1 MRRVLILTT
10 FYPPYSFGGDGVDMQ
25 ALALALARRGS
36 DVTVVHDEDAYLALA
51 PGPPPG
57 PHETEPG
64 VEVIR
69 LRSPFGRVGLLLTHQ
84 TGHPL
89 LHGPRLRRLCAERR
103 FDTVIFGN
111 VSLIGGPA
119 VFSLCPDA
127 VRVMVALE
135 HWLICPTHVL
145 WRDDQK
151 ACDERRC
158 LRCTL
163 RHRRPPQLW
172 RYTNAVA
179 RASRHVDLFVARS
192 EFSRRKHRAYGF
204 EPPME
209 VVPAFA
215 PSPAPVAGVPPRD
228 RPFFLFVGRV
238 EPSKGLADLLPL
250 FRTDRGADLVVAGT
264 GSAEMELRRS
274 TQDFRHVHW
283 TGFVPGQQLAPWYRH
298 AIALVVPSTTYET
311 FGLVAIEALSHG
323 TPVIVRDLGPLPEIA
338 RRGGG
343 LVFKTEAEL
352 DAAMRTL
359 REQPAVR
366 QHLADEA
373 VQSFRSAW
381 SEEAVVPRFIDL
393 IEKAR
398 RDRSAGVGAAR
409 SATVVDR
416 RARDFDLS
424 LARLI
429 RLGDLRLAAGI
440 PSSHHAPGASQGP
453 LRHR

>member
-57 PHETEPG
+57 PHESEPG

-69 LRSPFGRVGLLLTHQ
+69 LKSPFGRVGLLLTHQ

-179 RASRHVDLFVARS
+179 RASRHVDLFWRAPSSAAGSIGPMASNHRWKWCRRS
-192 EFSRRKHRAYGF
+192 RPHPLRSRACRLEIGRSFSLSGESNPRRDSRICFRSSG
-204 EPPME
+204 PT
-209 VVPAFA
+209 VVPT
-215 PSPAPVAGVPPRD
+215 SSLPARVPLKWSFDDP
-228 RPFFLFVGRV
+228 P
-238 EPSKGLADLLPL
+238 
-250 FRTDRGADLVVAGT
+250 GT
-264 GSAEMELRRS
+264 SDTSIR
-274 TQDFRHVHW
+274 

-298 AIALVVPSTTYET
+298 AIALVSTVHR
-311 FGLVAIEALSHG
+311 L
-323 TPVIVRDLGPLPEIA
+323 RDLRP
-338 RRGGG
+338 RG
-343 LVFKTEAEL
+343 
-352 DAAMRTL
+352 
-359 REQPAVR
+359 
-366 QHLADEA
+366 
-373 VQSFRSAW
+373 
-381 SEEAVVPRFIDL
+381 
-393 IEKAR
+393 
-398 RDRSAGVGAAR
+398 DRSPQSRHAGDCA
-409 SATVVDR
+409 
-416 RARDFDLS
+416 
-424 LARLI
+424 
-429 RLGDLRLAAGI
+429 
-440 PSSHHAPGASQGP
+440 
-453 LRHR
+453 